1 MAAATPEFIS
11 SPSRKGRHHT
21 VLFTVVATLL
31 ILNVCCIFFLH
42 GQISKQID
50 NRPAPST
57 ISISSS
63 TSKESGGDENVL
75 EYFKDAGLKLH
86 HEDLQN
92 LPTWKE
98 VESLI
103 GKEPVILGLESCEIF
118 RKTIPP
124 LRRMLGAS
132 GMFNSGTNLV
142 SFDPKDY

>member
-1 MAAATPEFIS
+1 
-11 SPSRKGRHHT
+11 
-21 VLFTVVATLL
+21 
-31 ILNVCCIFFLH
+31 
-42 GQISKQID
+42 
-50 NRPAPST
+50 
-57 ISISSS
+57 
-63 TSKESGGDENVL
+63 
-75 EYFKDAGLKLH
+75 
-86 HEDLQN
+86 
-92 LPTWKE
+92 LPKWKE